1 MMKGKI
7 TQVMGS
13 VIDVAFADEKLPAVK
28 NALVADWDGRHY
40 TMEVSQHIGDNTV
53 RCILLDAAEGLA
65 RGIDVADT
73 GKSID
78 VPVGEAVLGRLF
90 NVTGGPLD
98 GGDPLTVGNSP
109 GAAEV

>member
-13 VIDVAFADEKLPAVK
+13 VIDVAFAGGKLPAVK
-28 NALVADWDGRHY
+28 NALVADYNDRHY

-65 RGIDVADT
+65 RKFVDR
-73 GKSID
+73 KS
-78 VPVGEAVLGRLF
+78 VV
-90 NVTGGPLD
+90 
-98 GGDPLTVGNSP
+98 
-109 GAAEV
+109 